1 MLIIRREFNWRVM
14 QNKLGKIFLAAGFA
28 IIVFVFA
35 FSVFAND
42 INVAHTF
49 KNIPLSDSELA
60 YKDFYLTGK
69 DVSQLKKNQIVTVY
83 RNINIKDATGTQIV
97 EELKVKIAKIK
108 IIQVQS
114 KVAVA
119 RFYQPISREAE
130 PSIEQPGVLVGDKI
144 DLDGAVIDKTAAS
157 DN

>member
-1 MLIIRREFNWRVM
+1 M
-14 QNKLGKIFLAAGFA
+14 QNKLGKFFLAAGFA
-28 IIVFVFA
+28 ILVFLFA
-35 FSVFAND
+35 YSVFASD

-49 KNIPLSDSELA
+49 KNIPLSDSETA
-60 YKDFYLTGK
+60 YKDYYLTGK
-69 DVSQLKKNQIVTVY
+69 DLSQLKKNQIVTVY

-97 EELKVKIAKIK
+97 EELKVKIAKLK

-119 RFYQPISREAE
+119 RFYQTIGRESE
-130 PSIEQPGVLVGDKI
+130 PSVEQPGILIGDKI
-144 DLDGAVIDKTAAS
+144 DLEGTVIDKAAAS

>member
-1 MLIIRREFNWRVM
+1 M
-14 QNKLGKIFLAAGFA
+14 QNKLGKIFLASGFV
-28 IIVFVFA
+28 ILIFVFTY
-35 FSVFAND
+35 SVFAND
-42 INVAHTF
+42 INVTHTF
-49 KNIPLSDSELA
+49 KNIPLSDTEVA
-60 YKDFYLTGK
+60 YKDYYLTGK
-69 DVSQLKKNQIVTVY
+69 DVSLLKKNQIVTVY

-97 EELKVKIAKIK
+97 EELKVKVAKLK

-119 RFYQPISREAE
+119 RFYQSIGRESE

-144 DLDGAVIDKTAAS
+144 DLEGAVIDKAAAS